1 VTAAVTARSALAM
14 VETAITRLR
23 ALLFISQGGHKVILV
38 HGCQHLH
45 LISVGGH
52 VKVGGRL
59 LPLMQALVDC
69 CSVVC
74 LGSKLLTE
82 EEAKVDLQ
90 AGTVII
96 RRKKE
101 RF

>member
-1 VTAAVTARSALAM
+1 M